1 MASLKESSRTWRNLG
16 MMKHKKFIIIKAATS
31 IISGISMTTL
41 IVLGITYLGFTN
53 AFVFNNSGIAVT
65 NNPVNG
71 GQINFIL
78 EGSRR
83 HECTLTRV
91 HSDAYDDATGERF
104 ELDFAR
110 KIYIRSDDY
119 LGSDTGIVDHQWAMP
134 VPDGMKPGVY
144 RISLYSEFDC
154 VYLLFKQ
161 HKSQMFDNISLVI
174 E

>member
-1 MASLKESSRTWRNLG
+1 MNDNTYRIL
-16 MMKHKKFIIIKAATS
+16 KAATN
-31 IISGISMTTL
+31 ILSGVSMATL
-41 IVLGITYLGFTN
+41 IVLGVSFVGFNN
-53 AFVFNNSGIAVT
+53 AFVFNNAGIAVT
-65 NNPVNG
+65 NNPVND

-78 EGSRR
+78 EGNRK
-83 HECTLTRV
+83 HECVLTRV
-91 HSDAYDDATGERF
+91 YSDAYSSETGQKF

-134 VPDGMKPGVY
+134 VPDGMGPGVY

-154 VYLLFKQ
+154 VYLLFKAT
-161 HKSQMFDNISLVI
+161 KIQMFDNIVLII

>member
-1 MASLKESSRTWRNLG
+1 MTSSE
-16 MMKHKKFIIIKAATS
+16 KHKIIKAVLNVV
-31 IISGISMTTL
+31 SGISMAV
-41 IVLGITYLGFTN
+41 IVSLGILYIGFNN
-53 AFVFNNSGIAVT
+53 AFVFYNSGIAVT
-65 NNPVNG
+65 NNPVTG
-71 GQINFIL
+71 DQINFIL

-83 HECTLTRV
+83 HECVLKRV

-119 LGSDTGIVDHQWAMP
+119 LGNDTGVVDHQWAIP

-144 RISLYSEFDC
+144 RVSLYSEFDC
-154 VYLLFKQ
+154 VYLLFKKTKVQ
-161 HKSQMFDNISLVI
+161 IFNNISLII

>member
-1 MASLKESSRTWRNLG
+1 MNDKTYRIL
-16 MMKHKKFIIIKAATS
+16 KAATN
-31 IISGISMTTL
+31 IISGLSMATL
-41 IVLGITYLGFTN
+41 IVLGVSFVGFNN
-53 AFVFNNSGIAVT
+53 AFVFNNAGIAVT
-65 NNPVNG
+65 NNPVNS

-78 EGSRR
+78 EGSRA
-83 HECTLTRV
+83 HECVLTRV

-134 VPDGMKPGVY
+134 VPDGMGPGVY

-154 VYLLFKQ
+154 VYLLFKAT
-161 HKSQMFDNISLVI
+161 KIQMFDNIVLII

>member
-1 MASLKESSRTWRNLG
+1 
-16 MMKHKKFIIIKAATS
+16 
-31 IISGISMTTL
+31 
-41 IVLGITYLGFTN
+41 
-53 AFVFNNSGIAVT
+53 VFNNAGIAVT
-65 NNPVNG
+65 NNPVND

-78 EGSRR
+78 EGNRK
-83 HECTLTRV
+83 HECVLTRV
-91 HSDAYDDATGERF
+91 YSDAYSSETGQKF

-134 VPDGMKPGVY
+134 VPDDMPPGVY
-144 RISLYSEFDC
+144 EIKLYSEFDC

-161 HKSQMFDNISLVI
+161 PKIQMFDNIVLVI

>member
-1 MASLKESSRTWRNLG
+1 MNNKSYKIL
-16 MMKHKKFIIIKAATS
+16 KAATN
-31 IISGISMTTL
+31 IVSGLSMSTL
-41 IVLGITYLGFTN
+41 IILGVAYMGFNN
-53 AFVFNNSGIAVT
+53 AFVFNNAGISVT
-65 NNPVNG
+65 NNPVTG
-71 GQINFIL
+71 EQINFIL

-83 HECTLTRV
+83 HECVLTRV
-91 HSDAYDDATGERF
+91 HTDATNNETNERF

-110 KIYIRSDDY
+110 KVYIRSDDY

-161 HKSQMFDNISLVI
+161 HNSS
-174 E
+174 

>member
-1 MASLKESSRTWRNLG
+1 MNNKTYT
-16 MMKHKKFIIIKAATS
+16 IIKAATN
-31 IISGISMTTL
+31 IMSGLSMATL
-41 IVLGITYLGFTN
+41 IILGVTYIGFNN
-53 AFVFNNSGIAVT
+53 AFVFNNAGIAVT
-65 NNPVNG
+65 NNPVTD

-78 EGSRR
+78 EGSRK
-83 HECTLTRV
+83 HECVLTRV
-91 HSDAYDDATGERF
+91 HSDAYNDDTGAKF

-110 KIYIRSDDY
+110 KIYIRSNDY

-134 VPDGMKPGVY
+134 VPDGMVPGLY

-161 HKSQMFDNISLVI
+161 RKIQMFDNITLII